1 MREDGGGNS
10 DAFDAILTDSRV
22 SVSDFSLQMCWSEKI
37 RIFVLE
43 SPMCGAQTVLTALS
57 AKIALALKSSHEAK
71 KSKGFLKITF
81 KGALCDEFGGGKGG
95 GDPETL

>member
-22 SVSDFSLQMCWSEKI
+22 SVSDFSLEMCWSKKI

-43 SPMCGAQTVLTALS
+43 SSMCGAQTVLTALS
-57 AKIALALKSSHEAK
+57 VKIALTSKSSHEAK
-71 KSKGFLKITF
+71 ESKGFLKMTF
-81 KGALCDEFGGGKGG
+81 ERALCDEFGGGEGG
-95 GDPETL
+95 VTPETL